1 MQNKKILQIL
11 IVLVGI
17 VCLYELSFTF
27 FANSYEAEATEEGRS
42 KDEANK
48 WIKEH
53 ATDELWMGLS
63 YLEVKKREINLGLD
77 LRGGI
82 SVTLEIAVN
91 ELVRSLAASDATTPK
106 FKEVEKAAFELK
118 KKQPGAYLDLFKQAY
133 DSKMNGVPMAKWFA
147 GQQGLTVQ
155 STDDEVMA
163 KLKDASDGAIG
174 QAREVLR
181 TRVKQ
186 FGVAQPD
193 IKMVGNSG
201 RIIVELP
208 GVNDIKRVRG
218 LLQGSANLEIWDTW
232 YLKDFPSQAIN
243 TEVKLMLAAQE
254 VKDTTLNDVVLE
266 TVEDTARAEF
276 LKEYPFTG
284 LFVSP
289 SQYGEG
295 CIVGS
300 AFEKDTSKIMTY
312 IRLAQSKRILRDK
325 IVPAWSTE
333 STVEGDAGIFTLY
346 LLKAERGGKAFMSGE
361 FITSAKSDIQQGRD
375 IVSLD
380 FRAAESIKWAEITGK
395 SAKQNGKPIAIVLD
409 DVVHSAPGASNKIE
423 GGNTQITSGGGENT
437 GQWARDLA
445 NVLNAG
451 KFPAPAKIV
460 QQTVVGPTLGKAA
473 ISAATWSFALALL
486 LVLIYMIF
494 YYSTAGIVANVALL
508 ANMFLIV
515 GVLAAFPTI
524 SLTLPGIAGIVLT
537 IGMSV
542 DANVLIYERIREEL
556 KLGKTLKNAID
567 DGYKHAYTA
576 ILDANVTTLI
586 TGIILWYFGTS
597 VIESFAQ
604 TLVAGI
610 FTSLFS
616 AIFITRIIFD
626 TMLNKGKE
634 IKFSSKTTESWF
646 ANAAYNVI
654 SSRKKF
660 YVISGLVIIA
670 GIVSFN
676 SRGFDEGIDFS
687 GGRTYTVGF
696 NEAIDVTKVKEK
708 LNGVFVADGK
718 EYPPE
723 VKTAG
728 EGNKMLMISTKFLA
742 DDEGKDA
749 DAKVEAFLFAGLSD
763 FLPSDVTEA
772 NFTDLDE
779 SKTYGV
785 LQIDTVQSTIADDII
800 DASYKAVLIALI
812 AIFLYVAVRFRKW
825 EFGVG
830 ALIAIFHDVLIVLAI
845 FSIAHGLLPFSLEIN
860 SSFVAAILTVVG
872 YSINDTVVV
881 FDRIRER
888 LLVNSSDALKVVVNK
903 ALNSTLS
910 RTFNTSMTLVVVLLA
925 IMIFGTG
932 SLQGFAFALLVGVV
946 VGTYSSICIATPI
959 YVDLSKEI
967 DKKV

>member
-1 MQNKKILQIL
+1 MQNKKVLKIL
-11 IVLVGI
+11 IVLIGI

-27 FANSYEAEATEEGRS
+27 FANSYEAQSAEGRTKEEAT
-42 KDEANK
+42 K
-48 WIKEH
+48 WAKEH
-53 ATDELWMGLS
+53 ASEELWMGMS
-63 YLEVKKREINLGLD
+63 YLEVKQREINLGLD

-91 ELVRSLAASDATTPK
+91 ELVRSLAASDATTPE
-106 FKEVEKAAFELK
+106 FKEVEKTAFELK
-118 KKQPGAYLDLFKQAY
+118 KKQPGAYLELFKQAY

-147 GQQGLTVQ
+147 GQQGLTVE
-155 STDDEVMA
+155 STDEDVMA
-163 KLKDASDGAIG
+163 QLEDAAASAIG
-174 QAREVLR
+174 QAKEVLR

-193 IKMVGNSG
+193 IKLVGSTG

-208 GVNDIKRVRG
+208 GVKDIKRVRG
-218 LLQGSANLEIWDTW
+218 LLQGSADLEIWDTW
-232 YLKDFPSQAIN
+232 YLKDFPAQAIN
-243 TEVKLMLAAQE
+243 NEVKLMLDAR
-254 VKDTTLNDVVLE
+254 KSRDTTEVVFE
-266 TVEDTARAEF
+266 TAEDSVRAEF
-276 LKEYPFTG
+276 MQEYPFSG
-284 LFVSP
+284 LFSSP
-289 SQYGEG
+289 GQNGEG
-295 CIVGS
+295 CILGN
-300 AFEKDTSKIMTY
+300 ALAKDTAKIMEY
-312 IRLAQSKRILRDK
+312 LRLAAEKRILRNK

-333 STVEGDAGIFTLY
+333 QITEGGSGVYTLY
-346 LLKAERGGKAFMSGE
+346 LLKAERGGKPFMSGE
-361 FITSAKSDIQQGRD
+361 FITSAKSDIQQGQD

-380 FRAAESIKWAEITGK
+380 FRSGAAIQWAEITGK
-395 SAKQNGKPIAIVLD
+395 SFDQGGKPIAIVLD
-409 DVVHSAPGASNKIE
+409 GVVHSAPGANGKIE
-423 GGNTQITSGGGENT
+423 GGRTQITSGGGENSA
-437 GQWARDLA
+437 QWARDLA

-451 KFPAPAKIV
+451 KFPAPAHIV

-473 ISAATWSFALALL
+473 ITKATWSFGIALL
-486 LVLIYMIF
+486 LVLAYMIF
-494 YYSTAGIVANVALL
+494 YYSTAGIVANIALL
-508 ANMFLIV
+508 ANMALIV

-556 KLGKTLKNAID
+556 KSGKNLKVAID

-586 TGIILWYFGTS
+586 TGLILWYFGTS

-616 AIFITRIIFD
+616 AIVITRIVFD
-626 TMLNKGKE
+626 TMLNKGIN
-634 IKFSSKTTESWF
+634 IKFSSKITENWF
-646 ANAAYNVI
+646 ANSTYNVI

-660 YVISGLVIIA
+660 YVVSGLVIIA
-670 GIVSFN
+670 GLFSFS

-687 GGRTYTVGF
+687 GGRTYTIGF
-696 NEAIDVTKVKEK
+696 TDEVDVSEVKAT
-708 LNGVFVADGK
+708 LNGVFVIDGK

-728 EGNKMLMISTKFLA
+728 EGNKMLLISTKFLA

-749 DAKVEAFLFAGLSD
+749 SAKVESFLFAGISK
-763 FLPSDVTEA
+763 FLPSDVTAA
-772 NFTDLDE
+772 NFTELEDD
-779 SKTYGV
+779 KAYGV
-785 LQIDTVQSTIADDII
+785 LQIDHVQSTIADDII
-800 DASYKAVLIALI
+800 NASYTAVLVALVS
-812 AIFLYVAVRFRKW
+812 IFLYVAVRFRKW
-825 EFGVG
+825 QFGVG
-830 ALIAIFHDVLIVLAI
+830 ALIAIFHDVLIVLSI

-888 LLVNSSDALKVVVNK
+888 LLDSKNDTLKVVVNK

-910 RTFNTSMTLVVVLLA
+910 RTFNTSMTLVVVLVA

-959 YVDLSKEI
+959 YVDLIKE
-967 DKKV
+967 DEAKA